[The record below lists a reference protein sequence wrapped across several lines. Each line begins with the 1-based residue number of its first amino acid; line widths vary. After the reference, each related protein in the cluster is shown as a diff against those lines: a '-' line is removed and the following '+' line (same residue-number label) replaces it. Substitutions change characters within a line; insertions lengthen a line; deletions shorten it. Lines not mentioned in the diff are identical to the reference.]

1 MGGFRGSSRVWV
13 GGGAS
18 WVLLL
23 IVEAPFVLSSLLCA
37 LCIDISVEDRG
48 DFSGDSVHSLTF
60 LWPREGYFLIN
71 MYTFGGMY
79 STG

>member
-23 IVEAPFVLSSLLCA
+23 IVEAPFVLSSLLFEKKY
-37 LCIDISVEDRG
+37 IV
-48 DFSGDSVHSLTF
+48 
-60 LWPREGYFLIN
+60 
-71 MYTFGGMY
+71 
-79 STG
+79 

>member
-1 MGGFRGSSRVWV
+1 MGGFRGCTRVGVWD
-13 GGGAS
+13 GGS

-23 IVEAPFVLSSLLCA
+23 IVEAPFVLSSLLFA

-60 LWPREGYFLIN
+60 FGFLSISPFYF
-71 MYTFGGMY
+71 
-79 STG
+79 

>member
-23 IVEAPFVLSSLLCA
+23 IVEAPFVLSSLLFA

-60 LWPREGYFLIN
+60 LWCSLNLSFL
-71 MYTFGGMY
+71 FLD
-79 STG
+79 